1 MEEEQKNEINGGQSS
16 LLEQMVENSR
26 KQLFYSRIA
35 SLSVTVLA
43 IAVVISLLLVVPK
56 ALATVQKVN
65 AAIGTSMETVEL
77 ANTAIKSVTQMSD
90 SITEMGENM
99 DGFITDNA
107 QAVAE
112 VMSKI
117 EAVDFEGLNTAI
129 QDLGDVIEP
138 LAKFFRIM
146 H

>member
-16 LLEQMVENSR
+16 LLEQLVENSR

-43 IAVVISLLLVVPK
+43 VAVVISLLLVIPE

-65 AAIGTSMETVEL
+65 SAIGTSMETVEL

-90 SITEMGENM
+90 SITDMGENM
-99 DGFITDNA
+99 DAFITDNA

-117 EAVDFEGLNTAI
+117 EAVDFEGLNSAI

>member
-16 LLEQMVENSR
+16 LLEQLVENSR

-43 IAVVISLLLVVPK
+43 VAVVISLLLVIPK

-90 SITEMGENM
+90 SITDMGENM
-99 DGFITDNA
+99 DAFITDNA

-117 EAVDFEGLNTAI
+117 EAVDFEGLNSAI

>member
-26 KQLFYSRIA
+26 KQLLYSRIA
-35 SLSVTVLA
+35 SLSGTVLA
-43 IAVVISLLLVVPK
+43 VAVVISLLLVIPE

-90 SITEMGENM
+90 SITDMGENM
-99 DGFITDNA
+99 DAFITDNA

-117 EAVDFEGLNTAI
+117 EAVDFEGLNSAI

>member
-16 LLEQMVENSR
+16 LLEQLVENSR

-43 IAVVISLLLVVPK
+43 GAVVISLLLVIPK

-90 SITEMGENM
+90 SITDMGENM
-99 DGFITDNA
+99 DAFITDNA

-117 EAVDFEGLNTAI
+117 EAVDFEGLNSAI

>member
-16 LLEQMVENSR
+16 LLEQLVENSR

-43 IAVVISLLLVVPK
+43 VAVVISLLLVIPE

-90 SITEMGENM
+90 SITDMGENM
-99 DGFITDNA
+99 DAFITDNA

-117 EAVDFEGLNTAI
+117 EAVDFEGLNSAI

>member
-16 LLEQMVENSR
+16 LLEQLVENSR

-35 SLSVTVLA
+35 SLSGTVLA
-43 IAVVISLLLVVPK
+43 VAVVISLLLVIPE

-117 EAVDFEGLNTAI
+117 EAVDFEGLNSAI

>member
-99 DGFITDNA
+99 DAFITDNA

-117 EAVDFEGLNTAI
+117 EAVDFEGLNSAI

>member
-99 DGFITDNA
+99 DAFITDNA

>member
-16 LLEQMVENSR
+16 LLEQLVENSR

-43 IAVVISLLLVVPK
+43 VAVVISLLLVIPE

-90 SITEMGENM
+90 SITDMGENM
-99 DGFITDNA
+99 DAFITDNV

-117 EAVDFEGLNTAI
+117 EAVDFEGLNSAI

>member
-1 MEEEQKNEINGGQSS
+1 MEKEQKNEINGGQSS
-16 LLEQMVENSR
+16 LLEQLVENSR
-26 KQLFYSRIA
+26 KQLLYSRIA

-43 IAVVISLLLVVPK
+43 VAVVISLLLVIPK

-90 SITEMGENM
+90 SITDMGENM
-99 DGFITDNA
+99 DAFITDNA

-117 EAVDFEGLNTAI
+117 EAVDFEGLNSAI